1 MLWCEDEE
9 IHLPQFAG
17 GRQRRLVNRSLSV
30 GLVNLTLHFFFKNDW
45 LLSIVKQSDHHKSLL
60 YAWKALNHNFET
72 SFFCIIYRAT
82 MPTST
87 SPFPSQSPVPRS
99 GILTT
104 PTGDRHIPPST
115 RADGSLRKEI
125 KIRPGYRPPEDVEVY
140 KNRTA
145 EAWKTRGSGGVP
157 GAEGLKDL
165 EDGKSSTGKNAK
177 RREARKRAK
186 AAEGEEENES
196 LVDRSARVEGNRQ
209 SSTDSKIDMTS
220 NWRGAG
226 PPPTEESQPEMD
238 PEAEKEKQAR
248 NLKKKLRQAREL
260 REKKDKG
267 ENLLPEQFEKVIKI
281 QELIRQLDNLG
292 FDSDGAKKAKDV

>member
-1 MLWCEDEE
+1 
-9 IHLPQFAG
+9 
-17 GRQRRLVNRSLSV
+17 
-30 GLVNLTLHFFFKNDW
+30 
-45 LLSIVKQSDHHKSLL
+45 
-60 YAWKALNHNFET
+60 
-72 SFFCIIYRAT
+72 

-87 SPFPSQSPVPRS
+87 SPSPSQSPIPRS

-104 PTGDRHIPPST
+104 PTGDRHIPQST

-145 EAWKTRGSGGVP
+145 EAWKTRGTGGVP
-157 GAEGLKDL
+157 GAEGLKES
-165 EDGKSSTGKNAK
+165 EDGKSSIGKNAK

-186 AAEGEEENES
+186 AADGEEDDNES
-196 LVDRSARVEGNRQ
+196 LVNENAKVQENRQ
-209 SSTDSKIDMTS
+209 SKPDSKPEGKSD
-220 NWRGAG
+220 WRVGG
-226 PPPTEESQPEMD
+226 PSPSQAPESEPEAD

-281 QELIRQLDNLG
+281 QELIRQLDSLG
-292 FDSDGAKKAKDV
+292 FESDGAERAKDTR

>member
-1 MLWCEDEE
+1 
-9 IHLPQFAG
+9 
-17 GRQRRLVNRSLSV
+17 
-30 GLVNLTLHFFFKNDW
+30 
-45 LLSIVKQSDHHKSLL
+45 
-60 YAWKALNHNFET
+60 
-72 SFFCIIYRAT
+72 
-82 MPTST
+82 MPISA
-87 SPFPSQSPVPRS
+87 SPSPSQSPNPRS

-145 EAWKTRGSGGVP
+145 EAWKTRGSGSIP
-157 GAEGLKDL
+157 GADGLKDSA
-165 EDGKSSTGKNAK
+165 DATSSTGKNAK

-186 AAEGEEENES
+186 AAEGEAEKGSLANE
-196 LVDRSARVEGNRQ
+196 DTNMEGNWQ
-209 SSTDSKIDMTS
+209 SSIYPKPEGTRDWRPGGPTSTQELKTDV
-220 NWRGAG
+220 
-226 PPPTEESQPEMD
+226 D

-281 QELIRQLDNLG
+281 QELIRQLDSLG
-292 FDSDGAKKAKDV
+292 FDSDGVKKANDR

>member
-1 MLWCEDEE
+1 
-9 IHLPQFAG
+9 
-17 GRQRRLVNRSLSV
+17 
-30 GLVNLTLHFFFKNDW
+30 
-45 LLSIVKQSDHHKSLL
+45 
-60 YAWKALNHNFET
+60 
-72 SFFCIIYRAT
+72 

-87 SPFPSQSPVPRS
+87 SPFPSPSPTPRS

-145 EAWKTRGSGGVP
+145 EAWKTGRSGGVP
-157 GAEGLKDL
+157 GAEGLKDS

-186 AAEGEEENES
+186 VAEGEEENER
-196 LVDRSARVEGNRQ
+196 LVNGNAMVEGNRQ
-209 SSTDSKIDMTS
+209 SSTDSKPGGDENRRAEDLHPS
-220 NWRGAG
+220 QKHEPG
-226 PPPTEESQPEMD
+226 PEPEVD
-238 PEAEKEKQAR
+238 SEAEKEKQAR

-281 QELIRQLDNLG
+281 QELIRQLECLG
-292 FDSDGAKKAKDV
+292 FDSDGARRAKDLR

>member
-1 MLWCEDEE
+1 
-9 IHLPQFAG
+9 
-17 GRQRRLVNRSLSV
+17 
-30 GLVNLTLHFFFKNDW
+30 
-45 LLSIVKQSDHHKSLL
+45 
-60 YAWKALNHNFET
+60 
-72 SFFCIIYRAT
+72 

-87 SPFPSQSPVPRS
+87 SPSPSQSPNSRS

-145 EAWKTRGSGGVP
+145 EAWKTRGSAGVP
-157 GAEGLKDL
+157 GAEGLKDA
-165 EDGKSSTGKNAK
+165 EEPKSNIGRNAK

-186 AAEGEEENES
+186 ATEGVEENDS
-196 LVDRSARVEGNRQ
+196 LMIGSAKADDSQ
-209 SSTDSKIDMTS
+209 QWSTDPKLGRKSD
-220 NWRGAG
+220 RRVGG
-226 PPPTEESQPEMD
+226 PPTTQDLGPEVD
-238 PEAEKEKQAR
+238 PEAEKEKQVR

-281 QELIRQLDNLG
+281 QEIIRQLESLG
-292 FDSDGAKKAKDV
+292 FDTDGAKKAKDVH

>member
-1 MLWCEDEE
+1 
-9 IHLPQFAG
+9 
-17 GRQRRLVNRSLSV
+17 
-30 GLVNLTLHFFFKNDW
+30 
-45 LLSIVKQSDHHKSLL
+45 
-60 YAWKALNHNFET
+60 
-72 SFFCIIYRAT
+72 

-87 SPFPSQSPVPRS
+87 SPFPSQFPIPRS

-186 AAEGEEENES
+186 VAEGEEENES
-196 LVDRSARVEGNRQ
+196 LVNAKAKVECYRQ
-209 SSTDSKIDMTS
+209 SSKDSNPDKDS
-220 NWRGAG
+220 NPEWKDNGRAEG
-226 PPPTEESQPEMD
+226 PPPSQEPEPEPEPEPEME

-248 NLKKKLRQAREL
+248 NLKKKLRQARQL

-267 ENLLPEQFEKVIKI
+267 ESLLPEQFEKVIKI
-281 QELIRQLDNLG
+281 QELIRQLDSLG
-292 FDSDGAKKAKDV
+292 FDSDGAKKAHDV